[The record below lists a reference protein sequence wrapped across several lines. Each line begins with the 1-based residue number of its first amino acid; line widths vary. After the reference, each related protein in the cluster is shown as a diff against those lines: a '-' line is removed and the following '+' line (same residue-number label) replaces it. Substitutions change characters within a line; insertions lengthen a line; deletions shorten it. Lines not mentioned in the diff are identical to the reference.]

1 MIQNVNSCW
10 LNVTSLIHELA
21 TGNRDV
27 TITIVH
33 VWFTWKLSYHNGMK
47 PQWFKEFVKR
57 TSVPSFASF
66 ITKKICGS
74 LNCLTSGVIIN
85 WPRAMCMAQLDISF
99 GHIAATVQHH
109 WTCRCGYL
117 DHAFKLH
124 YTISPH
130 WVAVMHRW
138 TRWQHQMHF
147 RATLL
152 MMVIEIRFNFQI
164 CVQCTEKAIS
174 KITFNIR
181 WNSPQIWCSWPTWV
195 SKGNIKGFE
204 NNGVWVAW

>member
-1 MIQNVNSCW
+1 MIQNVNSCS

-85 WPRAMCMAQLDISF
+85 WPRAMCMAQLDTIF

-109 WTCRCGYL
+109 WDNMPMWLSRPCFQAPLHNFPQLGCR
-117 DHAFKLH
+117 HASLN
-124 YTISPH
+124 T
-130 WVAVMHRW
+130 VAASNAFSCSFANDGHRNSIQLSNLCTMYW
-138 TRWQHQMHF
+138 KSHF
-147 RATLL
+147 
-152 MMVIEIRFNFQI
+152 
-164 CVQCTEKAIS
+164 
-174 KITFNIR
+174 
-181 WNSPQIWCSWPTWV
+181 
-195 SKGNIKGFE
+195 
-204 NNGVWVAW
+204 